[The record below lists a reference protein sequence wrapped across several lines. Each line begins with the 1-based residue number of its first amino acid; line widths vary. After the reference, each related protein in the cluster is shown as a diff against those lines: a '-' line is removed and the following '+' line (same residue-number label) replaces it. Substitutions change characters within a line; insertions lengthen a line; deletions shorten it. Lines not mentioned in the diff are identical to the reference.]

1 MASVSNLRITI
12 GNLLSRQTERFP
24 DRDALVHVDWGI
36 RYTYAQ
42 LGAECDRLARGLMEL
57 GIGKGGHVCVWA
69 TNYPEWVVAQFATAK
84 IGAVLVTVNPAY
96 RSYEL
101 EYVLSQSDASAL
113 LLIGKFRTSDYVA
126 MLNEVVPELR
136 NADPGQLLSDKLPY
150 LHNVIFI
157 PPHPGD
163 SEPTA
168 QETPPGM
175 WR

>member
-1 MASVSNLRITI
+1 M
-12 GNLLSRQTERFP
+12 
-24 DRDALVHVDWGI
+24 
-36 RYTYAQ
+36 
-42 LGAECDRLARGLMEL
+42 
-57 GIGKGGHVCVWA
+57 
-69 TNYPEWVVAQFATAK
+69 VAQFATAK